1 MTNLFVGGEALLLR
15 ILSLRLVNDTSVSP
29 TRVNIFKN
37 SKVSVSLQYVSTSR
51 IESLLNL
58 LLLYTFVKYITSE
71 SDISAVN
78 SDCIAAREYVL
89 SWSWLNVAV
98 WPSYKFFHI
107 VFDSVP
113 QIENVVQCKR
123 FSLVFQCGKTE
134 TKVITT
140 ANQKKEK
147 YPGEPMKTHSKNNQT
162 A

>member
-58 LLLYTFVKYITSE
+58 LLLYTFVKYITSG

-78 SDCIAAREYVL
+78 SDCIAAREYV
-89 SWSWLNVAV
+89 WS
-98 WPSYKFFHI
+98 
-107 VFDSVP
+107 
-113 QIENVVQCKR
+113 
-123 FSLVFQCGKTE
+123 
-134 TKVITT
+134 
-140 ANQKKEK
+140 
-147 YPGEPMKTHSKNNQT
+147 
-162 A
+162 